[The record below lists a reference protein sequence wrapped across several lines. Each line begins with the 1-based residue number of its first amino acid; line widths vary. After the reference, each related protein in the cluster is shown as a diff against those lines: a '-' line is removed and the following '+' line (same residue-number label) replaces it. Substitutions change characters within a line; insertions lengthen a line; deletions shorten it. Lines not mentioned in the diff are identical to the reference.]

1 MSLLSCGY
9 EPKFIADRLQIS
21 TESVRKDLSA
31 AYAVLVP
38 DPKPG
43 SDLRITAILKYQNLV
58 GNLGLNEI

>member
-1 MSLLSCGY
+1 
-9 EPKFIADRLQIS
+9 
-21 TESVRKDLSA
+21 VRKDLSA